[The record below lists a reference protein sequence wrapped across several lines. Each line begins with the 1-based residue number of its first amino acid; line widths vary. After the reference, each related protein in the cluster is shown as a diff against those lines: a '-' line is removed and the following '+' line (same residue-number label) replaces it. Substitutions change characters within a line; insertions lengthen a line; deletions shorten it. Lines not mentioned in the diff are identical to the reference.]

1 MSNGNREKD
10 RFLIVLVGLI
20 SYGIILIGIVIG
32 TFFIVRNL
40 FEKKDA
46 EVSSAVASD
55 ISDQMEETDEG
66 PDGQDTEQPAGE
78 AGNTEAREVD
88 HTISADSYLING
100 KLDYTGILFKPN
112 KRDGSLKW
120 NDLVFSKIENV
131 KEPGKAPVNTYK
143 MNSKRVMLTDDRLLE
158 IYTYTGPD
166 SAEIS
171 KITTIEHCSDNLDV
185 IDYYYDNG
193 VINYAAQRSAVVDYP
208 IDISSGK
215 VTSRYYFDNDTLV
228 KYSYCED
235 NKATVFNAASLPEY
249 SQGTVDQYEYLEAE
263 MINKAYITLNA
274 AKTLENVQYIEGYIL
289 DEYDQALSDV
299 SVKLYKSSDMTEAA
313 SAITNGDG
321 HYEMSIPSDDEETY
335 VLSAQKNDFDEV
347 RIYEITAKTGSG
359 VYYVPTPRLTYS
371 SDGAEYNIQIAV
383 RDSVANELPITDAT
397 VSLRSGLNCRE
408 GDIIG
413 QAALNE
419 EGIALFTLQSGNYT
433 ARVSKNGYEDS
444 YFNVIVTMS
453 RQITV
458 GYAVPDVPENK
469 MQAVLAWDTA
479 PLDLDAR
486 VLTAGGKNVYRAVSD
501 GVGAL
506 TAETITLDVND
517 EEMYRYYVSDHTN
530 CTGGNANSDSLTGS
544 GARVSLYGPEGYI
557 GTYDVPVGHLGVI
570 WEPFAI
576 RGREV
581 LPVNHFYNVIEQDSY
596 WTSK

>member
-55 ISDQMEETDEG
+55 ISDQAEETDEG

-78 AGNTEAREVD
+78 AGNMEAREVD
-88 HTISADSYLING
+88 HTVSADSYLING

-166 SAEIS
+166 SADIS

-313 SAITNGDG
+313 SAVTNGDG
-321 HYEMSIPSDDEETY
+321 HYEMSIPCDDEETY

-397 VSLRSGLNCRE
+397 VSLRAGLNCRE

-469 MQAVLAWDTA
+469 IQAVLAWDTA

>member
-10 RFLIVLVGLI
+10 RFLIILVGLI

-55 ISDQMEETDEG
+55 ISDQTEDTDEG
-66 PDGQDTEQPAGE
+66 PDGQDTEQPAAE
-78 AGNTEAREVD
+78 AANTDAREVD

-100 KLDYTGILFKPN
+100 KLDYSGILFKPN

-347 RIYEITAKTGSG
+347 RIYEITAMTGSG

-397 VSLRSGLNCRE
+397 VSLRAGLNCRE

-469 MQAVLAWDTA
+469 IQAVLAWDTA

-530 CTGGNANSDSLTGS
+530 CTGGNANSDSLSGS